1 MNHRGVHQLKESEE
15 LPDSFREALS
25 RLRYDWAES
34 YPGTQIFPLSIDKRD
49 NSTILRA
56 RWEQNSTNRFLLI
69 KQYSITGDILDSH
82 CHDTVMQILETRLRK
97 EFEVSNRL
105 CAIFKDEPH
114 LFVSHPLVSY
124 PELLILVI
132 EEYPGKDLSE
142 ILRQKARFFPSA
154 DTMQYL
160 EDLCRMC
167 GEWLKLHNEKTVV
180 PGGSDSS
187 YLDDFPD
194 YIDERVRPLT
204 NSQIIPIDEPFRD
217 DILRYLDRKIES
229 VDRGSKQTVNAHGDF
244 APGNVLANAD
254 KLVVIDLDQYGPGTL
269 LQDLSRFY
277 HQLDMYLCNP
287 IFRPKVIRSLQR
299 ALISGYNQ
307 NLRIDEPL
315 FELMLVK
322 HTVCHL
328 AGLAK
333 LASVPAY
340 QRWYNRRIVEKH
352 IDFLKRTCL

>member
-1 MNHRGVHQLKESEE
+1 MNQLGVHHLKESEE

-25 RLRYDWAES
+25 RLIDDWAES
-34 YPGTQIFPLSIDKRD
+34 YPGTRISPLSIDKRE

-56 RWEQNSTNRFLLI
+56 QWEQNSKEGFLLI
-69 KQYSITGDILDSH
+69 KQYSITGDISNSHSHDSAK
-82 CHDTVMQILETRLRK
+82 QILEDRLRK
-97 EFEVSNRL
+97 EFEVSRRL
-105 CAIFKDEPH
+105 FKLLEESPH
-114 LFVSHPLVSY
+114 LHVSHPLASY

-142 ILRQKARFFPSA
+142 ILRRKARFFPGD

-160 EDLCRMC
+160 ENLCRMC
-167 GEWLKLHNEKTVV
+167 GEWLKLHHEKTVV

-187 YLDDFPD
+187 YLDEFPN

-204 NSQIIPIDEPFRD
+204 KSPIIPIDEPFRA
-217 DILRYLDRKIES
+217 DIFRYLDRRIES
-229 VDRGSKQTVNAHGDF
+229 LDRESKQTVDAHGDF
-244 APGNVLANAD
+244 APGNVLANGD
-254 KLVVIDLDQYGPGTL
+254 QLVVIDLDQYGPGTIM
-269 LQDLSRFY
+269 QDLSRFY

-287 IFRPKVIRSLQR
+287 IFRPKVIRHLQR
-299 ALISGYNQ
+299 ALMKGYDPR
-307 NLRIDEPL
+307 LRIEDPL

-333 LASVPAY
+333 LSSAPAY